1 MKSMLETFG
10 INYFSE
16 LDLKSRVPGTIFK
29 KFKSAQLGEGEL
41 SSEVADVIA
50 STVKNWAIEN
60 GATHFTHWFQPL
72 TDLTAEKHESFISIS
87 SDGTILSQFSGKSL
101 IKGETD
107 TSCFPNAGLRS
118 TFQRRLLKLVV
129 ILHGI
134 QLLQCS

>member
-72 TDLTAEKHESFISIS
+72 TDLTAEKHESFISIFL
-87 SDGTILSQFSGKSL
+87 TEQFYLNFLENLLLKVKLILLLSQMV
-101 IKGETD
+101 D
-107 TSCFPNAGLRS
+107 CV
-118 TFQRRLLKLVV
+118 RL
-129 ILHGI
+129 
-134 QLLQCS
+134 